1 MTKMSDLYILVEST
15 YSTYSKSSIIFQNM
29 AGKISNRMNG
39 LRPCKKMS
47 TSTTENRRQK
57 EDNLAVIFMG
67 IVIVFLVCHFPRIFL
82 SLHEMLVIRKTMAC
96 SRVGYYSFPLWALLF
111 AQFSHILLV
120 LNSSMNSVIYCMVS
134 SKYREQ
140 ALKYLHI
147 VKSSCGRIC
156 IFIPLRRAIIWCQHL
171 CTKSDHETSQNINV
185 SKYLCLSFSILY
197 LVLLNA

>member
-1 MTKMSDLYILVEST
+1 
-15 YSTYSKSSIIFQNM
+15 M

-82 SLHEMLVIRKTMAC
+82 SLHEMLVIRNTMAC

-140 ALKYLHI
+140 ALKYVQI
-147 VKSSCGRIC
+147 VKSTAGRSC
-156 IFIPLRRAIIWCQHL
+156 IFASFRHAVVWCQRL
-171 CTKSDHETSQNINV
+171 CTKSENETSQNINV
-185 SKYLCLSFSILY
+185 SICFLFYAFIISIKIFLFTSY
-197 LVLLNA
+197 CKSIFCHK

>member
-1 MTKMSDLYILVEST
+1 
-15 YSTYSKSSIIFQNM
+15 M

-147 VKSSCGRIC
+147 VKSSGGRIC

-185 SKYLCLSFSILY
+185 SKYLCLSFSFQIQFKSSIFY
-197 LVLLNA
+197 LSVF

>member
-1 MTKMSDLYILVEST
+1 MTNFRP
-15 YSTYSKSSIIFQNM
+15 SK
-29 AGKISNRMNG
+29 KV
-39 LRPCKKMS
+39 S
-47 TSTTENRRQK
+47 TSNTENRRQK

-147 VKSSCGRIC
+147 VKSACGRSC
-156 IFIPLRRAIIWCQHL
+156 IFTPFRHVILWCQRF
-171 CTKSDHETSQNINV
+171 CTKSENETSQNINV
-185 SKYLCLSFSILY
+185 SICFLSLCISIE
-197 LVLLNA
+197 